1 VEAVVDSTVAVPT
14 VVEPAPAE
22 GVVRVL
28 LVDEHALFREGL
40 GLALAGVDDIEVAGE
55 AVDGDDAAVQS
66 QLLRPDVVVMD
77 VRMPEGS
84 GAGAIA
90 RIRSAQPAVAV
101 LVLTGSPDD
110 EDLLESLRAGANG
123 YLLKDASVEEVAEAI
138 RAVARGQGA
147 LSSMLTAKVLDRLGQ
162 LLRRVP
168 DDEGPRLTGRE
179 LDVLRLVVKGLTNRE
194 IARDLFISQ
203 NTVKN
208 HVRNILEK
216 LHVRTRTEAAT
227 FAVRERILD
236 AE

>member
-1 VEAVVDSTVAVPT
+1 VASVP
-14 VVEPAPAE
+14 AR
-22 GVVRVL
+22 GRVRVL

-55 AVDGDDAAVQS
+55 AVDGDDALEQS
-66 QLLRPDVVVMD
+66 LRLRPDVVVMD

-90 RIRSAQPAVAV
+90 RIRAARPETAV
-101 LVLTGSPDD
+101 LVLTGSADD
-110 EDLLESLRAGANG
+110 DDLDESLRSGAIG
-123 YLLKDASVEEVAEAI
+123 YLLKDASVEEVADAI
-138 RAVARGQGA
+138 RAVAHGHGA
-147 LSSMLTAKVLDRLGQ
+147 LSPALTATVLERLGE

-168 DDEGPRLTGRE
+168 ADDPGPRLTGRE
-179 LDVLRLVVKGLTNRE
+179 IDVLRLVVKGLSNRE

-227 FAVRERILD
+227 FAVRERLLD
-236 AE
+236 AQ

>member
-1 VEAVVDSTVAVPT
+1 
-14 VVEPAPAE
+14 
-22 GVVRVL
+22 VL

-40 GLALAGVDDIEVAGE
+40 GLALAGIDDFDVAGE
-55 AVDGDDAAVQS
+55 AVDGDDALERSVR
-66 QLLRPDVVVMD
+66 LVPDVVVMD

-90 RIRSAQPAVAV
+90 RIRAARPDIAV
-101 LVLTGSPDD
+101 LVLTGSQD
-110 EDLLESLRAGANG
+110 EDDLVDALRSGATG
-123 YLLKDASVEEVAEAI
+123 YLLKDASVEEVADAI
-138 RAVARGQGA
+138 RVVARGQGA
-147 LSSMLTAKVLDRLGQ
+147 ISPTMTTKLLARFGE

-168 DDEGPRLTGRE
+168 DDRESRLTVRE
-179 LDVLRLVVKGLTNRE
+179 LDVLRLVVKGLSNRE

-216 LHVRTRTEAAT
+216 LHVRSRTEAAT
-227 FAVRERILD
+227 LAMRERLLD

>member
-1 VEAVVDSTVAVPT
+1 
-14 VVEPAPAE
+14 VEPVAAV
-22 GVVRVL
+22 GIVRVL

-55 AVDGDDAAVQS
+55 AVDGDDALLAAQR
-66 QLLRPDVVVMD
+66 LRPDVVVMD

-90 RIRSAQPAVAV
+90 RIRAARRHVKV
-101 LVLTGSPDD
+101 LVLTGSQDE
-110 EDLLESLRAGANG
+110 EDLVEAVRSGATG

-138 RAVARGQGA
+138 RSVARGLGVV
-147 LSSMLTAKVLDRLGQ
+147 SPTMTAKLLERFGS

-168 DDEGPRLTGRE
+168 DEPGPRLTGRE
-179 LDVLRLVVKGLTNRE
+179 LDVLRLVVKGLPNRE
-194 IARDLFISQ
+194 IATELFISQ

-216 LHVRTRTEAAT
+216 LHVRSRTEAAT
-227 FAVRERILD
+227 LAVRERLLD
-236 AE
+236 PR

>member
-1 VEAVVDSTVAVPT
+1 VDSTVVVPT
-14 VVEPAPAE
+14 VEVPAPFE

-110 EDLLESLRAGANG
+110 EDLVESLRAGANG

-147 LSSMLTAKVLDRLGQ
+147 LSSMLTGKVLDRLGE

-236 AE
+236 AQ